1 MIGWQLLLWQRPP
14 ILDSVERMSFGFD
27 GRCGEQAGDGSNL
40 RSAHV
45 ASHPRHKKRPREP
58 RKDRAAHECHEAF
71 AATQQHMCLL
81 LQLLQLLL
89 LQLLLLRMPPSDCC
103 ASQCAWQDP
112 SLPSE
117 EQRHQANDQRS
128 ACQLQP
134 RVAKK
139 QSGTKQ
145 RAKRKANAT
154 LSEIERQRGSPVRSF
169 HPAAVH
175 AKSAS
180 RGARGSCEF
189 DCWCEHELQV

>member
-1 MIGWQLLLWQRPP
+1 VIGWQLLLWQRPP

-58 RKDRAAHECHEAF
+58 CKHRAAHECHEAF
-71 AATQQHMCLL
+71 AATQQHMRLL

-128 ACQLQP
+128 TCQLQP

-154 LSEIERQRGSPVRSF
+154 LPEIERQRGSPVRSF

-180 RGARGSCEF
+180 RGAKG
-189 DCWCEHELQV
+189 EL